1 MSRQVSAS
9 EPLIYLDGF
18 ATTPL
23 APEAREAMLS
33 AWALPG
39 NPGSPHR
46 AGAKAARAVADA
58 RAAVAELIGASPAEV
73 VFTSGATEADNLA
86 IVGVA
91 RRMVSERPERRRIVV
106 SAVEHK
112 AVLEPAQALAAMGFE
127 IIIAPVDATGRLDLG
142 AFGDLLDDQTLM
154 VSVMAANNET
164 GVLQPLQDVSTL
176 ARRVGALVH
185 CDAAQAAGKIPIE
198 VVGLD
203 LDYVSLSAHKLYGPV
218 GVGALFV
225 SAVAPKPHPL
235 QRGGGQEQG
244 LRSGTEPAP
253 LQAGFG
259 AAATLA
265 REGLEDD
272 GQHGRRLARRLHAG
286 LDERQVRFDLTTQDA
301 PVIPGTLSIALRD
314 ADADDVVLRLS
325 NEVCLS
331 TGSACTRGQV
341 SSSHVLKSMG
351 YSEADAR
358 HILRVFCGRYNT
370 EAEIDR
376 TAALIASAV
385 RRSAL
390 APGELRQ

>member
-1 MSRQVSAS
+1 M
-9 EPLIYLDGF
+9 IYLDGF

-33 AWALPG
+33 AWTQPG
-39 NPGSPHR
+39 NPGSPHC
-46 AGAKAARAVADA
+46 AGENAARIVAEA

-73 VFTSGATEADNLA
+73 VFTSGATEANNLA
-86 IVGVA
+86 IVGIA
-91 RRMVSERPERRRIVV
+91 RRMAGERPERRRIVV

-112 AVLEPAQALAAMGFE
+112 AVLEPALALRAIGFE
-127 IIIAPVDATGRLDLG
+127 IDIARVDETGRLDLD
-142 AFGDLLDDQTLM
+142 AFADALNDQTLM

-164 GVLQPLQDVSTL
+164 GVLQPIEEVAAL
-176 ARRVGALVH
+176 ARHVGALVH
-185 CDAAQAAGKIPIE
+185 CDAAQAAGKIPID

-218 GVGALFV
+218 GAGALFV
-225 SAVAPKPHPL
+225 SALAPKPHAI

-253 LQAGFG
+253 LLAGFG
-259 AAATLA
+259 VAATTA
-265 REGLEDD
+265 RSRMEDD
-272 GQHGRRLARRLHAG
+272 GRHGRRLAQRLHAG
-286 LDERQVRFDLTTQDA
+286 LNERQVRLEITTRDA
-301 PVIPGTLSIALRD
+301 PVIPGTLSITLRD
-314 ADADDVVLRLS
+314 ADADDVVMRLS
-325 NEVCLS
+325 TDVCLS

-341 SSSHVLKSMG
+341 SSSHVLKAMG
-351 YSEADAR
+351 YAEADAQ
-358 HILRVFCGRYNT
+358 HVLRVFCGRYNT

-376 TAALIASAV
+376 TAALIGSAV

>member
-1 MSRQVSAS
+1 MSRHASAS

-33 AWALPG
+33 AWTLPG

-46 AGAKAARAVADA
+46 AGESAARIVADA
-58 RAAVAELIGASPAEV
+58 RAAVAELIGASPAEM
-73 VFTSGATEADNLA
+73 VFTSGATEANNLA

-91 RRMVSERPERRRIVV
+91 RRMAAERPERRRIVV

-127 IIIAPVDATGRLDLG
+127 IFIAPVDATGRLDLD
-142 AFGDLLDDQTLM
+142 AFADALDDRTLM

-164 GVLQPLQDVSTL
+164 GVLQPVQDVAAL

-185 CDAAQAAGKIPIE
+185 CDAAQAAGKIPID
-198 VVGLD
+198 VIGLD

-225 SAVAPKPHPL
+225 SALAPKPHPL

-253 LQAGFG
+253 LLAGFG
-259 AAATLA
+259 AAAILA
-265 REGLEDD
+265 RDGLEDD
-272 GQHGRRLARRLHAG
+272 GRQGRRLAQRLCDG
-286 LDERQVRFDLTTQDA
+286 LHERQVRLDITTRDA
-301 PVIPGTLSIALRD
+301 PGIPGTLSIHLHD

-325 NEVCLS
+325 DEVCLS

-341 SSSHVLKSMG
+341 SSSHVLNAMG
-351 YSEADAR
+351 YEEADAR
-358 HILRVFCGRYNT
+358 HVLRVFCGRYNT
-370 EAEIDR
+370 DGEIDR
-376 TAALIASAV
+376 AAALIASAV